1 VTGNE
6 HAVLVHGLRGN
17 VLRSTDGGASW
28 QPVPTNLQVGITA
41 SAVGANGRMLLAS
54 QAGHLLASNDDG
66 AHFVAVPLERP
77 FPAAAVLGVASG
89 RVLVAGP
96 RGVQAQPLP

>member
-1 VTGNE
+1 
-6 HAVLVHGLRGN
+6 
-17 VLRSTDGGASW
+17 
-28 QPVPTNLQVGITA
+28 VPTNLQVGITA

-66 AHFVAVPLERP
+66 AHFVPVPLERP